1 MEVNHLKWVYI
12 KDLKGYLGQDV
23 VVKGWVY
30 NLRVSKNIKFIIVRD
45 GTGLL
50 QSVVVKAEVSEEL
63 FNSIEELTQEASL
76 EINGT
81 VKDCER
87 APGGVELA
95 VKGFKLVGKSI
106 DYPITP
112 KEHGT
117 PFLMENRHLW
127 LRSKKQHAIMR
138 VRARTIKAMR
148 DYLDSNGFLGLES
161 PILSASS
168 CEGTSTLFAC
178 EYFGEMAYLSQS
190 GQLYAEATA
199 MAHGKVYTFGP
210 TFRAE
215 KSKTRRHLTEFWMLE
230 PEMAYYDLDM
240 NMDLIENFVSYVV
253 QTVLKECKDDLIV
266 LERDTSSLERVKA
279 PFPRISYSEA
289 ADILEKECPDFIR
302 GEDFGAAHETAISQR
317 YDRPVFVYDF
327 PKVIKGFYFKES
339 KDPNFVRGCDLLAP
353 EGFGEIVGGGQ
364 REDDVNK
371 LLEGIEHHGL
381 NQDDYKWYLDLRRY
395 GTVPHS
401 GFGIGV
407 ERTVGWICGVHHI
420 RETIPFPRTINNL
433 RP

>member
-1 MEVNHLKWVYI
+1 MKWVYI

-95 VKGFKLVGKSI
+95 VKGFKIVGKSI

-253 QTVLKECKDDLIV
+253 QTVLKECKEDLVV
-266 LERDTSSLERVKA
+266 LERDTSSLERVTA

>member
-1 MEVNHLKWVYI
+1 MKWVYI

-253 QTVLKECKDDLIV
+253 QTVLKECKDDLVV

-371 LLEGIEHHGL
+371 LLEGLEHHGL